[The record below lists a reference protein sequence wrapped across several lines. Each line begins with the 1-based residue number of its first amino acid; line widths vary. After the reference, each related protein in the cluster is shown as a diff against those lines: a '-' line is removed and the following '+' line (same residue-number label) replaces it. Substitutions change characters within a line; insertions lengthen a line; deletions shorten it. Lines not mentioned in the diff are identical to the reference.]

1 MNKPTYEE
9 QKQLVR
15 QMEATY
21 QELERMRR
29 EALRGLEYN
38 WRDVCTLLDL
48 GDSYDGPPRLTS
60 GLEEM
65 QYWFMKAAGKVGAV
79 GGTGPPKTQR

>member
-15 QMEATY
+15 QMEATH
-21 QELERMRR
+21 QELDRMRR
-29 EALRGLEYN
+29 EKLRGLEYN
-38 WRDVCTLLDL
+38 WEDVDALLQL
-48 GDSYDGPPRLTS
+48 GEGYDGPPRLSS

-65 QYWFMKAAGKVGAV
+65 QYWFMKAAGKERVV

>member
-21 QELERMRR
+21 RELDRMRR
-29 EALRGLEYN
+29 EELRGLKYN
-38 WRDVCTLLDL
+38 WEDVDALLQL
-48 GDSYDGPPRLTS
+48 GEGYDGPPRLSS

-65 QYWFMKAAGKVGAV
+65 QYWFMKLAEKQRNAGS
-79 GGTGPPKTQR
+79 